1 MRQGEFLHK
10 ICESIADELYSAE
23 CFRELASYF
32 TNEGREL
39 LLNYAQEEVEHAE
52 KLKGIYQ
59 TLSMKAPSYVLREVK
74 PIDNILIFLIEYLS
88 EEESSIFLYET
99 LYQFTDNE
107 QYKMIFQAIKE
118 QEEIHFAKINEL
130 ILHYKQEN
138 KSSV

>member
-1 MRQGEFLHK
+1 M
-10 ICESIADELYSAE
+10 
-23 CFRELASYF
+23 
-32 TNEGREL
+32 
-39 LLNYAQEEVEHAE
+39 EHAE

-138 KSSV
+138 KRSV